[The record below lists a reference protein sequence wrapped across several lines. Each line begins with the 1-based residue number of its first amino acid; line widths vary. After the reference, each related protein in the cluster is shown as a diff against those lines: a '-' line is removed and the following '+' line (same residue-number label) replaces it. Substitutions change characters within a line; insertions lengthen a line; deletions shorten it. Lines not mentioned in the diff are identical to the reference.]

1 MKDAKF
7 IVDVTALRMLMY
19 DRNIT
24 TISELARV
32 SGVNR
37 NTLSDV
43 FNGKT
48 QPSSK
53 VMYKLVDCL
62 QIPPAIAGRIFLTT
76 ATRWREIERRQTY
89 V

>member
-7 IVDVTALRMLMY
+7 IVNVTALRMLMR

-32 SGVNR
+32 AGVNR
-37 NTLSDV
+37 NTLADV

-48 QPSSK
+48 QPSSN

-76 ATRWREIERRQTY
+76 AYAWHKLERRKKQ
-89 V
+89 